1 MELGLSGKVALVTGA
16 SRGIGAEIAREL
28 AREGCAVVLAAR
40 SGDDLRRRAAEIEA
54 AGGRA
59 LVHVADLRDP
69 VAPADLVATAV
80 TEFGRI
86 DIIVANAGATK
97 RGDFLALSDADWQ
110 DSFALKFF
118 GHMRL
123 IRAAWPQ
130 LAKSGG
136 SVVIIAGI
144 GGRTPGGDFAIG
156 GSVNAALL
164 AATKALADRAHADDI
179 QVNAI
184 NPGDIRTERFVARMR
199 TAAELHGIDEA
210 EAEHRTIA
218 KDRIRRIGEPADI
231 AGLVSFIA
239 GRRGSYL
246 HGAII
251 DMDGGKT
258 KTT

>member
-16 SRGIGAEIAREL
+16 SRGMGAEIAREL

-97 RGDFLALSDADWQ
+97 RGDFVSLSDADWQ
-110 DSFALKFF
+110 DGFALKFF

-123 IRAAWPQ
+123 IRAAWPH
-130 LAKSGG
+130 LAAGKG
-136 SVVIIAGI
+136 SVVVISGI
-144 GGRTPGGDFAIG
+144 GGRAAR
-156 GSVNAALL
+156 AALPDRGGRHTAPL
-164 AATKALADRAHADDI
+164 AAPPAHR
-179 QVNAI
+179 
-184 NPGDIRTERFVARMR
+184 P
-199 TAAELHGIDEA
+199 
-210 EAEHRTIA
+210 
-218 KDRIRRIGEPADI
+218 
-231 AGLVSFIA
+231 
-239 GRRGSYL
+239 
-246 HGAII
+246 
-251 DMDGGKT
+251 
-258 KTT
+258 